1 MKINSKRLVAVLI
14 CLAMV
19 LAVLPMAVFAVD
31 TVTVY
36 YYNANSWANVAVY
49 WWGSAGSN
57 PGWPGEN
64 MTDLGNGYWSY
75 EIPADLAGKEGV
87 IFNNTTGAQTSN
99 LTLPTDG
106 KTCFDGANWITY
118 TGEELDITIEYYLRG
133 SMNSWGADASNKMT
147 DKGNGIYE
155 ISMDLAAGTYEYKA
169 GTSDWSTA
177 VPGGDNLVMTLEED
191 DTVTF
196 VLDLTAN
203 SLTYTLASGTVVVID
218 YFLRGD
224 MNEWAANDDTKMIDN
239 GDGTYSITI
248 DIATGSYEYKAATAD
263 WSFSVPGVDN
273 AILNVTSDCA
283 VTFVLDLAAG
293 TLVASGDGVDSFV
306 SKDYFVAGQEGLCG
320 SDWAVNDEA
329 NKMEE
334 IAEGVYSIIFE
345 NIAAGEYQFK
355 VTNGT
360 WDICWGDAEGPE
372 GNCLVT
378 VEVESNVTITFDKET
393 ETITVDVDAL
403 VVEPPVTEPSET
415 DPVVTDPIV
424 TDPVITEPSETDP
437 VITEPS
443 ETDPVVTDPVVT
455 DPVVTDP
462 VVTDPVVTDPVVT
475 DPVVTDPVVTDPV
488 VTDPVVTDPVVTDP
502 VVTDPV
508 VTDPVVTDPVV
519 TDPVVTD
526 PVVTDPVVTDPV
538 VTDPVVTDPVVTDPV
553 VTDPA
558 ETEPVETKP
567 AETEPAVLS
576 EYRIVG
582 SADFLGNWDAA
593 HEAGRM
599 TEIGDGLYEITFK
612 NVAAGDYEFKVT
624 MGSWEKNWGIGGQD
638 GANFQFSVEDAG
650 DVTIVFNVNDG
661 SVNVKL
667 PTIPETGD
675 MGLTAVCVA
684 MLAAAAGLVCTV
696 SKKKED

>member
-19 LAVLPMAVFAVD
+19 LAVLPMAVFAAG
-31 TVTVY
+31 TTKLY
-36 YYNANSWANVAVY
+36 CAAPSGWTNCNVY
-49 WWGSAGSN
+49 WWGSAGTN
-57 PGWPGEN
+57 PGWPGEA
-64 MTDLGNGYWSY
+64 MTLGSDGLWYY
-75 EIPADLAGKEGV
+75 EVPSDATNV
-87 IFNNTTGAQTSN
+87 IFNNGSGQSADLDMPADDKVQFN
-99 LTLPTDG
+99 YDA
-106 KTCFDGANWITY
+106 KEWVTY
-118 TGEELDITIEYYLRG
+118 GSEVEIVETKYYLRG
-133 SMNSWGADASNKMT
+133 SMNSWGTDNEMIKQADGTYAVT
-147 DKGNGIYE
+147 
-155 ISMDLAAGTYEYKA
+155 MDLAAGSYEYKA
-169 GTSDWSTA
+169 GVEDWSFS

-196 VLDLTAN
+196 VLNLTAN

-248 DIATGSYEYKAATAD
+248 DIAAGSYEYKAATAD
-263 WSFSVPGVDN
+263 WSFSVPGGDN

-306 SKDYFVAGQEGLCG
+306 SKDYFVAGQEALCG

-334 IAEGVYSIIFE
+334 IAEGVYSITFE

-360 WDICWGDAEGPE
+360 WDACWGDAEGPE
-372 GNCLVT
+372 GNCLVI

-403 VVEPPVTEPSET
+403 VVEPPVTEP
-415 DPVVTDPIV
+415 PV
-424 TDPVITEPSETDP
+424 TEPP
-437 VITEPS
+437 VTEP
-443 ETDPVVTDPVVT
+443 E
-455 DPVVTDP
+455 
-462 VVTDPVVTDPVVT
+462 
-475 DPVVTDPVVTDPV
+475 
-488 VTDPVVTDPVVTDP
+488 
-502 VVTDPV
+502 
-508 VTDPVVTDPVV
+508 
-519 TDPVVTD
+519 
-526 PVVTDPVVTDPV
+526 
-538 VTDPVVTDPVVTDPV
+538 
-553 VTDPA
+553 A
-558 ETEPVETKP
+558 TEPEATEP
-567 AETEPAVLS
+567 EATEPEATEPEATEPEATEPEATEPEATEPEATEPEATEPEATEPEATEPEATEPEATEPEATEPEASEPEATEPAVLS

-624 MGSWEKNWGIGGQD
+624 MGSWEKNWGVGGQD
-638 GANFQFSVEDAG
+638 GANFKFSVEDAG

-696 SKKKED
+696 GKKKED

>member
-19 LAVLPMAVFAVD
+19 LAVLPMAVFAAG
-31 TVTVY
+31 TTKLY
-36 YYNANSWANVAVY
+36 CAAPSGWTNCNVY
-49 WWGSAGSN
+49 WWGSAGTN
-57 PGWPGEN
+57 PGWPGEA
-64 MTDLGNGYWSY
+64 MTLGSDGLWYY
-75 EIPADLAGKEGV
+75 EVPSDATNV
-87 IFNNTTGAQTSN
+87 IFNNGSGQSADLDMPADDKVQFN
-99 LTLPTDG
+99 YDA
-106 KTCFDGANWITY
+106 KEWVTY
-118 TGEELDITIEYYLRG
+118 GSEVEIVETKYYLRG
-133 SMNSWGADASNKMT
+133 SMNSWGTDNEMIKQADGTYAVT
-147 DKGNGIYE
+147 
-155 ISMDLAAGTYEYKA
+155 MDLAAGSYEYKA
-169 GTSDWSTA
+169 GVEDWSFS

-196 VLDLTAN
+196 VLNLTAN

-248 DIATGSYEYKAATAD
+248 DIAAGSYEYKAATAD
-263 WSFSVPGVDN
+263 WSFSVPGGDN

-306 SKDYFVAGQEGLCG
+306 SKDYFVAGQEALCG

-334 IAEGVYSIIFE
+334 IAEGVYSITFE

-360 WDICWGDAEGPE
+360 WDACWGDAEGPE

-403 VVEPPVTEPSET
+403 VVEPPVTEPSETDPVVTDPVVT

-488 VTDPVVTDPVVTDP
+488 VTDP
-502 VVTDPV
+502 
-508 VTDPVVTDPVV
+508 
-519 TDPVVTD
+519 
-526 PVVTDPVVTDPV
+526 
-538 VTDPVVTDPVVTDPV
+538 
-553 VTDPA
+553 A

-567 AETEPAVLS
+567 VDTEPAVLS

-624 MGSWEKNWGIGGQD
+624 MGSWEKNWGVGGQD

-661 SVNVKL
+661 SVDVKL

-696 SKKKED
+696 GKKKED